1 MSLCNLSHLCKHMCR
16 YLLWIIFSRA
26 SIFAL
31 GNLNLDPVDF
41 IMKNFVINSG
51 LLSLTLRMT
60 PWQTNQSFNIVD
72 NSIATSFSKT
82 RHCII
87 TNIYLSVWIE
97 VYNGGRSKIS
107 LLIGNDFD
115 RVRQTRVHAHTRI
128 CRAQV
133 NPHHIIASS
142 FFNHLVRVEKF
153 K

>member
-1 MSLCNLSHLCKHMCR
+1 MSLCNLSHLLKYKCG
-16 YLLWIIFSRA
+16 YLLRIIAIKLIPSR
-26 SIFAL
+26 
-31 GNLNLDPVDF
+31 GNHNFEPVDF
-41 IMKNFVINSG
+41 IILNFVGKSG
-51 LLSLTLRMT
+51 HLSFTLRVT
-60 PWQTNQSFNIVD
+60 PWPTNQSFNIVD

-115 RVRQTRVHAHTRI
+115 RVRQTREYAHTRI

-133 NPHHIIASS
+133 NPHHIIAW
-142 FFNHLVRVEKF
+142 FAHLF
-153 K
+153 SC